1 MMKYVYLL
9 LLVFAFSIKGFSQI
23 EFSNV
28 VHNDTIQLSFDTIP
42 KATIQW
48 QESKDSLNWNS
59 IPNAISFSYN
69 YRVNTNQKLVFLR
82 GRITESS
89 CPEYFSKTVK
99 ITSPIP
105 TYYWT
110 DTAAWENGKIPT
122 EATSAIIK
130 SDRKIIYNTNSPK
143 LNGLRINGVLEFAE
157 QNLVLETNYI
167 MLHGELRIGSETK
180 PFEHQAILRFS
191 ATDTS
196 QNIMDMGT
204 RGLLVMGG
212 KLELHG
218 LVPKYVY
225 SKLQT
230 HLQKNAKN
238 VELVNTVDWKEGDQI
253 VMAPTDYYLA
263 GNGTSETQRTS
274 LSKVTGNKLE
284 ITNPSNAFRWGLL
297 QYATNQGLSTTN
309 TAIVTPPIPDVDTA
323 QTPRIL
329 DERAY
334 IGNLTRNIK
343 IEAPD
348 DSLWQNY
355 GFGVQVMIME
365 TESQAH
371 VSGVEIIRGGQR
383 GKLGR
388 YPFHWHMLSYDG
400 AQTLGDATGHYF
412 INSTINESANRGIV
426 IHGTNG
432 VRVAKNIVYDV
443 RGHGIFTENAVER
456 RNTIDSNLVL
466 KVRNALNGFA
476 LKQHEIGERGASG
489 FWISNPDNT
498 VTNNVAADC
507 ETNGYWLAFPSKPFG
522 TSANVVGENSKLMNP
537 SRILFGKFDKNI
549 AHSNRNVGI
558 MLDLSEFDEAGNTRE
573 LQYCSTTDGQDPS
586 WPETTVR
593 SFKLTNYS
601 VWKNGSNGIWDR
613 GRKPMNY
620 GVTSADNCGRFFA
633 GSGDD
638 GLVERSLV
646 IGTSLNHLMNGTDRP
661 AEADFSAT
669 RTSSNPV
676 AFATYHSSFDIR
688 NNIVMHFTAAKN
700 VRSGMFSTDDY
711 YIRPVDRGQLRNKNN
726 LQIDAHPGVKLTA
739 PFNYFCLA
747 SALWDPYGVW
757 GPDSNYFVY
766 DVPFLT
772 HGKTI
777 HTVAPSTDIS
787 GGVSVSGPFYGF
799 EGFVL
804 HGVGDTPPK
813 NQPYMDLMAI
823 HVSRKDTAMQE
834 VATWDVQGAQ
844 QNMLL
849 QHMRHFATDPTSIYE
864 LTFPDDS
871 IHPTNFQMN
880 VENMLTEN
888 DTQVMGIQYDGTL
901 NPVVIFQSPGGY
913 RVYTAVNSLQEVRQS
928 DGETYWQDKIN
939 NRVWVKMKGGYWKFW
954 TQNPNEAVPT
964 NDDLLYNTTL
974 LRIFVP

>member
-1 MMKYVYLL
+1 MKLFYLFVSL
-9 LLVFAFSIKGFSQI
+9 FCFTTTNYSQLTF
-23 EFSNV
+23 ENL
-28 VHNDTIQLSFDTIP
+28 VHNDTLNLTI
-42 KATIQW
+42 KA
-48 QESKDSLNWNS
+48 
-59 IPNAISFSYN
+59 IPNATYIWETSVDSIQWNVLNNENQHRLN
-69 YRVNTNQKLVFLR
+69 YVVNTTLPNVFIR
-82 GRITESS
+82 SKITENQCDS
-89 CPEYFSKTVK
+89 YYSKVIK
-99 ITSPIP
+99 IENKIL

-110 DTAAWENGKIPT
+110 DTNAWENKKIPSLNEYIT
-122 EATSAIIK
+122 VK
-130 SDRKIIYNTNSPK
+130 SDRKIIYNTNAPK
-143 LNGLRINGVLEFAE
+143 LSGLRINGTLEFQE
-157 QNLVLETNYI
+157 NDLTLQTDYI
-167 MLHGELRIGSETK
+167 MLHGELRIGTEK
-180 PFEHQAILRFS
+180 EPFKHKAILRFT

-196 QNIMDMGT
+196 QNIMGMGT
-204 RGLLVMGG
+204 RGLMVMGG
-212 KLELHG
+212 ALELHG
-218 LVPKYVY
+218 NPPSTIYTAINNHLTKGSTEIELDKKVNWNPKD
-225 SKLQT
+225 
-230 HLQKNAKN
+230 
-238 VELVNTVDWKEGDQI
+238 EI
-253 VMAPTDYYLA
+253 VISPTDYYLA
-263 GNGTSETQRTS
+263 GNGSSETQKT
-274 LSKVTGNKLE
+274 TINQINGAKL
-284 ITNPSNAFRWGLL
+284 NVLDPSNAFRWGLL
-297 QYATNQGLSTTN
+297 QYATANGLSLTN
-309 TAIVTPPIPDVDTA
+309 SDVITPPIIDSDTA
-323 QTPRIL
+323 KTPLIL
-329 DERAY
+329 DERARV
-334 IGNLTRNIK
+334 GNLTRNII
-343 IEAPD
+343 IEAPN
-348 DSLWQNY
+348 DSLWKNL

-371 VSGVEIIRGGQR
+371 VNGVEIRRGGQR

-388 YPFHWHMLSYDG
+388 YPFHWHMLSYEG
-400 AQTLGDATGHYF
+400 TQTLQDAVGHYF
-412 INSTINESANRGIV
+412 TNSVINESANRGIV

-432 VRVAKNIVYDV
+432 VTVSKNIVYDV
-443 RGHGIFTENAVER
+443 KGHGIFTENAVER
-456 RNTIDSNLVL
+456 RNRIDSNLVL
-466 KVRNALNGFA
+466 KVRNAIDGFA

-507 ETNGYWLAFPSKPFG
+507 ETNGFWLAFPAKPFG
-522 TSANVVGENSKLMNP
+522 PSANVLGENGKVLNP

-573 LQYCSTTDGQDPS
+573 LQYCSTTDGQEPS

-601 VWKNGSNGIWDR
+601 VWKNGANGIWDR
-613 GRKPMNY
+613 GRKPQNY
-620 GVTSADNCGRFFA
+620 GVVSADNCGRFFA

-646 IGTSLNHLMNGTDRP
+646 IGTSLNFQMNGTGRP

-901 NPVVIFQSPGGY
+901 SPIVIFQSPGAY

-928 DGETYWQDKIN
+928 AGETFWQDKIN

-954 TQNPNEAVPT
+954 TQNPNEAVPS
-964 NDDLLYNTTL
+964 NDDKLYNTTK